1 MKGKKSSV
9 LIIASLFLFVSCSVP
24 FLNFFR
30 WYERFRADLN
40 EQTIEVDGH
49 TVHYLDGGKG
59 EIILCI
65 HGFGGTM
72 DHWTRFARYMTDDYR
87 IIAPDLP
94 GFGDSSFIEGQS
106 YTIKKQ
112 VERVHQFAQKMKL
125 KNFHIVGNSMGGYI
139 AGFYAVTYPDDIK
152 TLGLFAAAGVK
163 SLNESELA
171 KELKKGN
178 NPLIVED
185 VKSYDALMEFVFY
198 KPIWL
203 PTFAKQYF
211 AKKAVQ
217 KKSHFQYIFK
227 QIHDVTTLEQ
237 YLNKINTPT
246 LILWGENDRVLDVS
260 GAYVFKKGIH
270 NSQMVIFKE
279 CGHLPMIE
287 NPEETAMV
295 YKKFLKGGKV
305 EL

>member
-1 MKGKKSSV
+1 MRSKKSIA
-9 LIIASLFLFVSCSVP
+9 LIIASLVLFISCSAS

-30 WYERFRADLN
+30 WYERFRAGLN
-40 EQTIEVDGH
+40 EHTIEVDGH

-59 EIILCI
+59 EVILCI

-72 DHWTRFARYMTDDYR
+72 DHWTRFARYMTDEYR
-87 IIAPDLP
+87 VVAPDLP
-94 GFGDSSFIEGQS
+94 GFGDSSFIDGQS
-106 YTIKKQ
+106 YTIQKQ
-112 VERVHQFAQKMKL
+112 VERVHQFAQKLKL

-139 AGFYAVTYPDDIK
+139 AGFYAFTYPDDIK
-152 TLGLFAAAGVK
+152 TLGLIAAAGVK
-163 SLNESELA
+163 SPNESELA
-171 KELKKGN
+171 KELKRGN

-185 VKSYDALMEFVFY
+185 VKSYDNLMEFVFY

-203 PTFAKQYF
+203 PTFAKKYF
-211 AKKAVQ
+211 ATKAVE

-260 GAYVFKKGIH
+260 GAYVFKKGIG
-270 NSQMVIFKE
+270 NSQLVIFKK

-287 NPEETAMV
+287 NPKETATV
-295 YKKFLKGGKV
+295 YKKFLQGEKV